1 MSYIFPGKYTF
12 NPKGAQTVPIK
23 GIDDKRQITTTFTVR
38 MTGKLRKLI
47 YEGKTPRC
55 LPRFDLP
62 ADFIVTFSDN
72 HWLNSEISIEL
83 FRKVIFPYLK
93 QAKASLKYPK
103 EQMSLII
110 MDTFKE
116 QDNDMI
122 LDLCKKHMC
131 QVVIFARNLK
141 NKFQPLDITVNKMPR
156 SFISKEY
163 NERFSKQVSQQ
174 LEKVIQPAD
183 VKVSLG
189 LIELKVMHAKW
200 ILKLYNHLWHQNKII
215 LNGFKAASITEA
227 VESANTVLER
237 IENSLSEQQTW
248 ATVYVLYLLYQ
259 EFDLKLLFCCLVTE
273 NKMFVSSYNIYLL
286 SSWIIRCN
294 CKEIY

>member
-1 MSYIFPGKYTF
+1 MSYVSPGKYTF

-23 GIDDKRQITTTFTVR
+23 GIDDKRQITTTFTVSV
-38 MTGKLRKLI
+38 TGKLLPI
-47 YEGKTPRC
+47 QLSYERKTPRC
-55 LPRFDLP
+55 LPRFELP
-62 ADFIVTFSDN
+62 ADFNVTFSDN
-72 HWLNSEISIEL
+72 HWSNTEKSIEL
-83 FRKVIFPYLK
+83 FEKVIFPYLK

-200 ILKLYNHLWHQNKII
+200 ILKLYNHL
-215 LNGFKAASITEA
+215 
-227 VESANTVLER
+227 
-237 IENSLSEQQTW
+237 
-248 ATVYVLYLLYQ
+248 
-259 EFDLKLLFCCLVTE
+259 
-273 NKMFVSSYNIYLL
+273 
-286 SSWIIRCN
+286 
-294 CKEIY
+294 

>member
-1 MSYIFPGKYTF
+1 MSYVSPGKYTF

-183 VKVSLG
+183 AKVSLG

-200 ILKLYNHLWHQNKII
+200 ILKLYNHL
-215 LNGFKAASITEA
+215 
-227 VESANTVLER
+227 
-237 IENSLSEQQTW
+237 
-248 ATVYVLYLLYQ
+248 
-259 EFDLKLLFCCLVTE
+259 
-273 NKMFVSSYNIYLL
+273 
-286 SSWIIRCN
+286 
-294 CKEIY
+294 